1 MDMLEVPVDCGVVGA
16 DGFDKVS
23 REIVVL
29 PIAED
34 LTFVIGCP
42 MEVRLYVLI
51 EKAEVSVKDAFV
63 KSTLA
68 VEKLMSEVE
77 IGNASLDVV
86 KFVDAEMEDML
97 HKLTGNNVSLAGGN
111 DRFNVFTKCSKSCY
125 IFSLNSLRIDEKPF
139 YE

>member
-16 DGFDKVS
+16 DGFDEVS

-51 EKAEVSVKDAFV
+51 EKVEVSVKDAFV

-86 KFVDAEMEDML
+86 KFVDAEMEDM
-97 HKLTGNNVSLAGGN
+97 SA
-111 DRFNVFTKCSKSCY
+111 
-125 IFSLNSLRIDEKPF
+125 
-139 YE
+139 